1 MNKYFMKL
9 IIFSI
14 FYKSDI
20 HNSIYFILINN
31 LIYNIF
37 NFYTLYFNKI
47 RNYHIE
53 FIYFNYYIFIL
64 NSNYN
69 LLIDKIRYSQFQN
82 FFEYRM

>member
-1 MNKYFMKL
+1 MKL

-20 HNSIYFILINN
+20 HNSIYFIFINN

-69 LLIDKIRYSQFQN
+69 LLIDRIRYSQFQN
-82 FFEYRM
+82 FSEYQT